1 MARFDVYVSPL
12 ADERAHTPF
21 WADVQA
27 DHLSQLAT
35 RVIIPLVRL
44 DAERRPAERLNP
56 TFTID
61 GVRVFA
67 DTANLGTFPKR
78 WLRAPV
84 ASLREERL
92 ALEDALDF
100 LLTGH

>member
-1 MARFDVYVSPL
+1 MARFDVYASPL
-12 ADERAHTPF
+12 ADERQHTPF
-21 WADVQA
+21 WTDVQA

-35 RVIIPLVRL
+35 RVIVPLVRL
-44 DAERRPAERLNP
+44 DGERRPAERLNP
-56 TFTID
+56 TFTVQ
-61 GVRVFA
+61 GVQVFA

-78 WLRAPV
+78 WLHAPV

-92 ALEDALDF
+92 ALENALDF

>member
-1 MARFDVYVSPL
+1 MARFDVYATPM
-12 ADERAHTPF
+12 AEERERTPF
-21 WADVQA
+21 WVDVQA

-35 RVIIPLVRL
+35 RVVIPLVRL
-44 DAERRPAERLNP
+44 DAACRPAERLNP
-56 TFTID
+56 SFAVE

-67 DTANLGTFPKR
+67 DIANLGTFPKR

-84 ASLREERL
+84 ASLREERS

>member
-1 MARFDVYVSPL
+1 MARFDVYASPMP
-12 ADERAHTPF
+12 DEHEHTPF
-21 WADVQA
+21 WVDVQA

-35 RVIIPLVRL
+35 RVVVPLVRV
-44 DAERRPAERLNP
+44 DVEPRPAERLNP
-56 TFTID
+56 CFD
-61 GVRVFA
+61 VEGLRVFA

-84 ASLREERL
+84 ASLRDERL
-92 ALEDALDF
+92 ALENALDF